1 MLMQKTR
8 NPIHSARKS
17 TRRQAGQGMTEYI
30 VIVALI
36 AVAAI
41 GVVTVFGDNVRQL
54 FATAATGLAGEAS
67 ADSGA
72 KTADS
77 KLRAGRTL
85 KDFAADAKKQ
95 R

>member
-1 MLMQKTR
+1 MNAVK
-8 NPIHSARKS
+8 NPIESNLKS
-17 TRRQAGQGMTEYI
+17 RRRQAGQGMTEYI

-54 FATAATGLAGEAS
+54 FATAAGGLAGEAS
-67 ADSGA
+67 TDSGA
-72 KTADS
+72 RAADAQV
-77 KLRAGRTL
+77 RATRSL
-85 KDFAADAKKQ
+85 KDFAAKAG

>member
-1 MLMQKTR
+1 MSKTR
-8 NPIHSARKS
+8 TPKNRSLTPN
-17 TRRQAGQGMTEYI
+17 RRQAGQGMTEYI

-54 FATAATGLAGEAS
+54 FATAASGLAGEAT

-72 KTADS
+72 KKVGTQ
-77 KLRAGRTL
+77 LRAGRTL
-85 KDFAADAKKQ
+85 KDFATDAKKQ

>member
-1 MLMQKTR
+1 MKKAR
-8 NPIHSARKS
+8 NPIHSACRS

-30 VIVALI
+30 VIVALV

-54 FATAATGLAGEAS
+54 FATAASGLAGEAS
-67 ADSGA
+67 SDSGA